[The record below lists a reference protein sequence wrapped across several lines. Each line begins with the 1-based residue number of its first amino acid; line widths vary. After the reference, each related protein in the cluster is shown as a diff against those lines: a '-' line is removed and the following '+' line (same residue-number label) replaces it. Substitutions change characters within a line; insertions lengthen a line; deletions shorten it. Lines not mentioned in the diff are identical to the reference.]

1 MRDAIKK
8 KVLMNLLESEAASG
22 LTTVIAEI
30 ENELLVAAEPVD
42 AAMGT
47 GIIGEIPDVERRKE
61 AIQDILK
68 AIATDSVRDVW
79 TEQYLPVLVDNP
91 EKAENHVGKDA
102 ETWEAQI
109 EAWAEAWR
117 ENGAEGSDRELA
129 EIHVRE
135 VFGVDLD
142 TFETRV
148 VEFDSSEEAER
159 LFASNFR
166 AVRDVL
172 DAAAEEVGK

>member
-42 AAMGT
+42 TAMGT
-47 GIIGEIPDVERRKE
+47 GIIGEIPDVEDRKA

-79 TEQYLPVLVDNP
+79 TDQFLPVLVDNP
-91 EKAENHVGKDA
+91 DKAEKHVGKDA
-102 ETWEAQI
+102 DAWQSQLETWADSY
-109 EAWAEAWR
+109 R
-117 ENGAEGSDRELA
+117 EQGAEGGDRALA
-129 EIHVRE
+129 EHHVRD
-135 VFGVDLD
+135 VFGVELE
-142 TFETRV
+142 TFEERV
-148 VEFDSSEEAER
+148 VQFDSSEEAER

-172 DAAAEEVGK
+172 DAAAEEVGE